1 VIAGMYGQLGD
12 WTTPNQRHDGRTR
25 TNGTVRCVLR
35 SNLQHKRL
43 IMRSLLLLFIGIPI
57 PIIILLWLLLGHA

>member
-1 VIAGMYGQLGD
+1 MIAGLYSRVGY
-12 WTTPNQRHDGRTR
+12 WKTPNQRQNGRTGA
-25 TNGTVRCVLR
+25 NETVRRALHPNR
-35 SNLQHKRL
+35 QHQGL

>member
-1 VIAGMYGQLGD
+1 VIACLYSQLGD
-12 WTTPNQRHDGRTR
+12 WTTPNQRQNGRTGM
-25 TNGTVRCVLR
+25 NGTFRRVLR
-35 SNLQHKRL
+35 SNKQRQGS

>member
-1 VIAGMYGQLGD
+1 VIAGLYSQLGD
-12 WTTPNQRHDGRTR
+12 WTTPNQRQNGRTGA
-25 TNGTVRCVLR
+25 NGTIRRVLP
-35 SNLQHKRL
+35 SNKQHQGL

>member
-1 VIAGMYGQLGD
+1 VIAGMYGQLAD
-12 WTTPNQRHDGRTR
+12 WTTPNQRQDGRTSTR
-25 TNGTVRCVLR
+25 GTVRHVLR
-35 SNLQHKRL
+35 SNWQHQRL

>member
-1 VIAGMYGQLGD
+1 LV
-12 WTTPNQRHDGRTR
+12 TSNQRQHGRTS
-25 TNGTVRCVLR
+25 TNGTVRRVLR
-35 SNLQHKRL
+35 SNWQHQGL